1 MNVYEFENNVISNL
15 VKEGE
20 IDNAIRLAE
29 DELLK
34 IPKNDFHKILGRNLL
49 DLTSD
54 TDEFLNAVY
63 QKSVE
68 EINDVKSIYCEM
80 NGFTINPDM
89 WFVTGMSFTFCND
102 LSDTDWLADYDYFFE
117 MALVIKGYEDLQK
130 TYKDY
135 IKNEKWDLEE
145 SADYCA
151 IIITLRLLELF
162 RKTYEIFKDKS
173 EWTKIPLFVTSHDS
187 ELIYKTK

>member
-1 MNVYEFENNVISNL
+1 MNVYEFENNVISKL

-20 IDNAIRLAE
+20 IEKAINLAE
-29 DELLK
+29 EEFLK

-49 DLTSD
+49 DLTND
-54 TDEFLNAVY
+54 TDEFLSAVY
-63 QKSVE
+63 QKSVD

-130 TYKDY
+130 TYEDFV
-135 IKNEKWDLEE
+135 KNEKWDLEE

-162 RKTYEIFKDKS
+162 RETHEAFKNKS

>member
-1 MNVYEFENNVISNL
+1 MNVYEFENNVISKL

-20 IDNAIRLAE
+20 IDKAIRLTE
-29 DELLK
+29 EEFLK

-49 DLTSD
+49 DLTND
-54 TDEFLNAVY
+54 TNEFLNIVY
-63 QKSVE
+63 QKSIE

-102 LSDTDWLADYDYFFE
+102 LSDTDWLADYDYYFE

-130 TYKDY
+130 TYDNFV
-135 IKNEKWDLEE
+135 KNEKWDLEE
-145 SADYCA
+145 SAEYCA

-162 RKTYEIFKDKS
+162 RETYEVFKDKS
-173 EWTKIPLFVTSHDS
+173 EWAKTPLFVTSHDS